1 MQFSTVL
8 FVSIIIHLVQIA
20 TTSTSPESTPMH
32 TGTNTKPLSYF
43 NNLLSNETKDLKLS
57 EMQLKLKQKLDE
69 LKTLVSNC
77 QNVDV
82 LQTSSKHITS
92 AVMLLRAQEN
102 ITENHCLPK
111 RLKLAPNQNAKK
123 QLRFFSTK
131 KGPVV

>member
-1 MQFSTVL
+1 MQLSTV
-8 FVSIIIHLVQIA
+8 VCKHIHLVQMA

-32 TGTNTKPLSYF
+32 TDTNTKPLSYF

-69 LKTLVSNC
+69 LKALVSNY
-77 QNVDV
+77 QNVDI

-92 AVMLLRAQEN
+92 AVMLLRALEN

-111 RLKLAPNQNAKK
+111 RVAPNENAKK

-131 KGPVV
+131 KPGCVTKQI

>member
-1 MQFSTVL
+1 MDATLYSTVCKH
-8 FVSIIIHLVQIA
+8 IHLVQMA

-32 TGTNTKPLSYF
+32 TDTNTKPLSYF

-57 EMQLKLKQKLDE
+57 EMQLKLKQKFDE
-69 LKTLVSNC
+69 LVSNC
-77 QNVDV
+77 QNVDI

-92 AVMLLRAQEN
+92 AVMLLRAQKN

-111 RLKLAPNQNAKK
+111 RLAPNENAKK

-131 KGPVV
+131 KTRLCDKTN